1 MAAAFS
7 SCSKYDDSGLRDS
20 IKDLNEQVTGLE
32 AAIEEAQSV
41 IAELHELFTKLSE
54 GLTVSSVEETDDGY
68 IIIFSD
74 GTEVSLRNG
83 SPGDDY
89 NTPRIIPVEEDGVWY
104 WGWSD
109 NSTPITVNGEK
120 IPVTST
126 MPLLRINNGYWE
138 VSLDGGLN
146 WIETDNMPGTPSDG
160 QDGNTFFTGLS
171 EDDDN
176 YYLELEDG
184 GTITLPKTKELSL
197 VFNNAEDTV
206 YFSAGATRDITYT
219 MTGTASMT
227 VSKPE
232 GWSVTV
238 NEEASSLSVTAPV
251 EDNVYAETAGT
262 VSVILT
268 DNGGHSAAASF
279 NVAIGAGS
287 TKETP
292 AIGSYYYSDG
302 TWSAALD
309 ENKTVIGIV
318 FWAGDPTAYDPGL
331 KADHPDCVNGL
342 AVALNGSATVK
353 YQQNAFLFNL
363 YLGYGTVSDWL
374 AENTD
379 CTPLLVDINDETQR
393 NSRLG
398 YSQTLSMEVFNSSV
412 NVSYA
417 LGVMEYVEQYRMD
430 VPAPESSSDWYMPS
444 LKELTLL
451 FGGDVDPNE
460 PLKTGSVK
468 APVNSSI
475 RNIPGA
481 TELRSTHL
489 SSCEKDT
496 NNSFAINMDYGDVEN
511 ANKETGKNAR
521 LIIAF

>member
-1 MAAAFS
+1 
-7 SCSKYDDSGLRDS
+7 
-20 IKDLNEQVTGLE
+20 
-32 AAIEEAQSV
+32 
-41 IAELHELFTKLSE
+41 
-54 GLTVSSVEETDDGY
+54 
-68 IIIFSD
+68 
-74 GTEVSLRNG
+74 
-83 SPGDDY
+83 
-89 NTPRIIPVEEDGVWY
+89 
-104 WGWSD
+104 
-109 NSTPITVNGEK
+109 
-120 IPVTST
+120 
-126 MPLLRINNGYWE
+126 
-138 VSLDGGLN
+138 
-146 WIETDNMPGTPSDG
+146 MPGTPSDG
-160 QDGNTFFTGLS
+160 QDGDSFFTGLS

-176 YYLELEDG
+176 YYLELEGG
-184 GTITLPKTKELSL
+184 GTITLPKTKELSI
-197 VFNNAEDTV
+197 VFNNTEDTV
-206 YFSAGATRDITYT
+206 YFSAGATRDISYT

-232 GWSVTV
+232 GWRVTV
-238 NEEASSLSVTAPV
+238 NGEASSLSVTAPV
-251 EDNVYAETAGT
+251 EDNVNAETSGA
-262 VSVILT
+262 VNIILT
-268 DNGGHSAAASF
+268 DNNGRNAAASL
-279 NVAIGAGS
+279 NVALGAAPDPEPPQ
-287 TKETP
+287 ETP
-292 AIGSYYYSDG
+292 AVGSYYYSDG

-309 ENKTVIGIV
+309 ESKTVIGIV

-342 AVALNGSATVK
+342 AVSLTGSATVK
-353 YQQNAFLFNL
+353 YQQNAFLFDL
-363 YLGYGTVSDWL
+363 VEGYSTVSDWL
-374 AENTD
+374 TENTD
-379 CTPLLVDINDETQR
+379 CTSLLVDINDETQR

-412 NVSYA
+412 DVSYA
-417 LGVMEYVEQYRMD
+417 LGVMEYVAQYRMD

-496 NNSFAINMDYGDVEN
+496 NNCIALNMDYGDVEN

>member
-1 MAAAFS
+1 
-7 SCSKYDDSGLRDS
+7 
-20 IKDLNEQVTGLE
+20 
-32 AAIEEAQSV
+32 
-41 IAELHELFTKLSE
+41 
-54 GLTVSSVEETDDGY
+54 
-68 IIIFSD
+68 
-74 GTEVSLRNG
+74 
-83 SPGDDY
+83 
-89 NTPRIIPVEEDGVWY
+89 
-104 WGWSD
+104 
-109 NSTPITVNGEK
+109 
-120 IPVTST
+120 
-126 MPLLRINNGYWE
+126 
-138 VSLDGGLN
+138 
-146 WIETDNMPGTPSDG
+146 
-160 QDGNTFFTGLS
+160 
-171 EDDDN
+171 
-176 YYLELEDG
+176 
-184 GTITLPKTKELSL
+184 
-197 VFNNAEDTV
+197 
-206 YFSAGATRDITYT
+206 
-219 MTGTASMT
+219 MT

-232 GWSVTV
+232 GWRVTV
-238 NEEASSLSVTAPV
+238 NGEASSLSVTAPV
-251 EDNVYAETAGT
+251 EDNVNAETSGA
-262 VSVILT
+262 VNIILT
-268 DNGGHSAAASF
+268 DNNGRNAAASL
-279 NVAIGAGS
+279 NVALGAAPDPEPPQ
-287 TKETP
+287 ETP
-292 AIGSYYYSDG
+292 AVGSYYYSDG

-309 ENKTVIGIV
+309 ESKTVIGIV

-342 AVALNGSATVK
+342 AVSLTGSATVK
-353 YQQNAFLFNL
+353 YQQNAFLFDL
-363 YLGYGTVSDWL
+363 VEGYSTVSDWL
-374 AENTD
+374 TENTD
-379 CTPLLVDINDETQR
+379 CTSLLVDINDETQR

-412 NVSYA
+412 DVSYA
-417 LGVMEYVEQYRMD
+417 LGVMEYVAQYRMD